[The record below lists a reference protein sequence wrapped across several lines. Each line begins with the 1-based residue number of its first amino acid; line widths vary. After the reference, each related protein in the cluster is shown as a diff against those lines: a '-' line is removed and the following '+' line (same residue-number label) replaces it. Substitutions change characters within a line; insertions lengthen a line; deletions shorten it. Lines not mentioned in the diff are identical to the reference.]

1 LRTWSIGIVTF
12 VFVSLGSAI
21 ASAQP
26 PPAPL
31 TYQAALELATA
42 RNLSLEAA
50 RRQRAIR
57 EANVKAAGQIENPS
71 ILFEA
76 SRDTPHEILSI
87 EMPVGLGFKRS
98 RRIDLTKEELTLA
111 DLDMRIEMRT
121 LRRNLRDAY
130 YGLLAAD
137 DYLRLAGEV
146 LAAAERG
153 RQVAQARFDEGA
165 APRLEV
171 MAAELGAA
179 RARADLDLARSAR
192 IKAQADLNAVL
203 DQPPATPVAL
213 ADRLSDP
220 PAAPGFE
227 AAMAL
232 ASTANVDLVAA
243 ERELAVETRRVDLLR
258 TERWPTP
265 TFSFGGVFNAPGE
278 FKAGAQGGVTVA
290 VPLFSRNQG
299 EIAASLATSSQIQA
313 KRDAVRRMV
322 ENQLYG
328 AVSHVDAR
336 RRQVEIYRQTLY
348 PTAAAILDLA
358 EESYRLGRATL
369 LALLEAQRSFRDI
382 GREYLQSQIDLQTAI
397 ADLEEIIGASIQ

>member
-1 LRTWSIGIVTF
+1 LRTSSIGITAF
-12 VFVSLGSAI
+12 VFVSFGSVL

-26 PPAPL
+26 SSTPL
-31 TYQAALELATA
+31 TYRAALELATA

-57 EANVKAAGQIENPS
+57 EANVKAAGQIDNPS
-71 ILFEA
+71 VLFEA
-76 SRDTPHEILSI
+76 SRDAPHEILSV
-87 EMPVGLGFKRS
+87 EMPIGLGFKRS
-98 RRIDLTKEELTLA
+98 RRIDLAKEELTLA
-111 DLDMRIEMRT
+111 DLDIRIEMRT

-137 DYLRLAGEV
+137 DYVRLAEEV
-146 LAAAERG
+146 LAVAERG

-171 MAAELGAA
+171 MAADLGAG
-179 RARADLDLARSAR
+179 RARADLDLVRSAR

-203 DQPPATPVAL
+203 NQLPATPIAI
-213 ADRLSDP
+213 ADKLSDLP
-220 PAAPGFE
+220 PVPGFE

-232 ASTANVDLVAA
+232 ASTSNVDLVGA
-243 ERELAVETRRVDLLR
+243 ERELAVETRRADLLR

-290 VPLFSRNQG
+290 LPLFSRNQG

-313 KRDAVRRMV
+313 KRDAVRRTV

-328 AVSHVDAR
+328 ATSHVDAR

-348 PTAAAILDLA
+348 PTASAILALA

-382 GREYLQSQIDLQTAI
+382 SREYLQSQLDLQMAI